1 MNKSLSLLPLLVLL
15 LLLGGCKKAVD
26 SLPLTFNVDDSSTVQ
41 VPASG
46 PLTGVLL
53 TLPGFTVNSTSN
65 ATFAANKT
73 AANYVQ
79 DVTLNR
85 LNLTVTDPTT
95 QNFDF
100 LKRIEIYIATDAAG
114 TNKILLAS
122 LNPVP
127 TGQTTL
133 ALTPTTAKLD
143 TYLRGNSYALF
154 VTAELAQ
161 PLRQNTTL
169 RIDSRFSVRATLP

>member
-1 MNKSLSLLPLLVLL
+1 MNKSLSLLALLL

-26 SLPLTFNVDDSSTVQ
+26 LLPLTFTVDDSSTVQ

-53 TLPGFTVNSTSN
+53 TLPGFTVNSTAN

-85 LNLTVTDPTT
+85 LNLTVTNPTT

-100 LKRIEIYIATDAAG
+100 LKRVEIYIAADAAG
-114 TNKILLAS
+114 TNKILLAA

-133 ALTPTTAKLD
+133 ALTPTDAKLD
-143 TYLRGNSYALF
+143 SYLRGSSYALF
-154 VTAELAQ
+154 VTAEQAK
-161 PLRQNTTL
+161 PLLQNTTL
-169 RIDSRFSVRATLP
+169 RIDSQFRVRATLP